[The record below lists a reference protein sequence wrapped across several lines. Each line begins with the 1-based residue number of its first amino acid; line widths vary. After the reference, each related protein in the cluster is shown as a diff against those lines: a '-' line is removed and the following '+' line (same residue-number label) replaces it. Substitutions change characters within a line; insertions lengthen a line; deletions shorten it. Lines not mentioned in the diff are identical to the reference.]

1 MKDIYMVTKYTN
13 VYYIYDQ
20 SDPWVAHMAVRVRSK
35 RQDEQ
40 NKQHI
45 ITEAVPNELELGG
58 A

>member
-1 MKDIYMVTKYTN
+1 MVTKYTN